1 MKLFDTT
8 IRDGSYAIN
17 FKYSCADVD
26 AIVTKLDSFGIEY
39 IEIGHGMGL
48 NASSPA
54 NGVSLHTDEEYMLAA
69 RPEDR
74 NAKLGFFCIPGIA
87 RLEDLEFSR
96 KMGMSFVR
104 VGVNANQ
111 VELAKPYIEKARDLG
126 FIVMTN
132 LMKSYAITPA
142 EFAQKARTAEQY
154 GAECVYLVDSA
165 GCMLSEEISAYYD
178 ATREISQIDLGFHGH
193 NNLGLAIANSVHA
206 AKLGFAYADASIQGI
221 GRSAGNADLESLV
234 MIFQR
239 MGYDLGIDIPRLLEY
254 GYVLLRDITNRHL
267 KNPLDYICGYSGFHS
282 GYMKHIYQ
290 FATKYQVDPLRLIME
305 YAKQEQFSFDSD
317 LMKAATE
324 KLVKDYDKHP
334 YNFNLYFNDSDL

>member
-26 AIVTKLDSFGIEY
+26 AIVTKLDGFGIEY

-54 NGVSLHTDEEYMLAA
+54 NGVSLHTDEEYMIAA

-74 NAKLGFFCIPGIA
+74 KAKLGFFCIPDIA
-87 RLEDLEFSR
+87 RLCDLELSR
-96 KMGMSFVR
+96 DRGMSFVR
-104 VGVNANQ
+104 VGVNADR
-111 VELAKPYIEKARDLG
+111 VESAKPYIEKARACGLS
-126 FIVMTN
+126 VMAN

-142 EFAQKARTAEQY
+142 EFAERVRMCEGY
-154 GAECVYLVDSA
+154 GADCVYLVDSA
-165 GCMLSEEISAYYD
+165 GCMLSEEITAYYE
-178 ATREISQIDLGFHGH
+178 AARIVSQIDLGFHGH

-206 AKLGFAYADASIQGI
+206 AKLGFAYVDASIQGI

-239 MGYDLGIDIPRLLEY
+239 VGYDLGIDIPRLLEY
-254 GYVLLRDITNRHL
+254 GYVLMRDITNKQL
-267 KNPLDYICGYSGFHS
+267 KNPLDYMCGYSGFHS
-282 GYMKHIYQ
+282 GYMKYIYQ
-290 FATKYQVDPLRLIME
+290 FATKYQVDPLRLIMA
-305 YAKQEQFSFDSD
+305 YAAKEKIHFDAD
-317 LMKAATE
+317 LMRSATE
-324 KLVKDYDKHP
+324 QLVKDYDKHP
-334 YNFNLYFNDSDL
+334 YNFNLYFNESDM